1 MGIKGGITTEKPKI
15 DFKEA
20 AAIMVC
26 VIGAGLALYF
36 FFSRLVY
43 TFLPFIIAYIL
54 AYPVRAA
61 AGFVSKKTR
70 MPYKLWSV
78 VFVILLVSGLFVG
91 IFFLCRALFMQA
103 SRFLSWL
110 QENPNALSDIYD
122 SIAQRL
128 VGVFS
133 CLPFLSGNGGM
144 SPDAL
149 FSETASKMLSY
160 LTGAAA
166 SAVTALPRILFFIAV
181 TVISAIYFSMDL
193 TQINATI
200 RSILPEKWR
209 QKLSLLKSG
218 AIRTGLR
225 FFRSYCII
233 FAANFLLL
241 WIGLFLLRQEYAL
254 LLAFIFA
261 IVDLLP
267 IVGIGVT
274 LLPWALYSLIVGN
287 MWLGVGLILLYV
299 ALTLFRQFLEPRL
312 IGGGIGLHPLLTL
325 FSMVL
330 GITLFGFFGMLLA
343 PLLVVTL
350 KGLIAST
357 E

>member
-1 MGIKGGITTEKPKI
+1 MIGVGIL
-15 DFKEA
+15 
-20 AAIMVC
+20 M
-26 VIGAGLALYF
+26 YF
-36 FFSRLVY
+36 FFRRLVY
-43 TFLPFIIAYIL
+43 ALLPFIIAYII
-54 AYPVRAA
+54 AYPVRAV

-70 MPYKLWSV
+70 IPYKLWSV
-78 VFVILLVSGLFVG
+78 VFVLLLVSGLFIG
-91 IFFLCRALFMQA
+91 AFFLCRALFMQA

-122 SIAQRL
+122 SIVQRL

-133 CLPFLSGNGGM
+133 CLPFLSGSGVGV

-149 FSETASKMLSY
+149 FSEAASKLLSY

-166 SAVTALPRILFFIAV
+166 NAVTALPRILFFIAV

-193 TQINATI
+193 SAINAKI
-200 RSILPEKWR
+200 RSFLPEKWSM
-209 QKLSLLKSG
+209 KLSSLKSG
-218 AIRTGLR
+218 AVRTGLR
-225 FFRSYCII
+225 FVRSYLII
-233 FAANFLLL
+233 FTANFLFL
-241 WIGLFLLRQEYAL
+241 WLGLFMLQQEYAL

-267 IVGIGVT
+267 VVGIGVT

-287 MWLGVGLILLYV
+287 LFLGVGLILLYV

-330 GITLFGFFGMLLA
+330 GITLFGFFGMILA
-343 PLLVVTL
+343 PLFVVTL
-350 KGLIAST
+350 KSIGDNRGS